1 MVRLYQHYLTYR
13 GVGFARSDAFRYA
26 WIVAV
31 NGATPIPLKAPRR
44 F

>member
-13 GVGFARSDAFRYA
+13 GVGIGRADAFRYA
-26 WIVAV
+26 WMVV
-31 NGATPIPLKAPRR
+31 VEGATPIPARPSRR